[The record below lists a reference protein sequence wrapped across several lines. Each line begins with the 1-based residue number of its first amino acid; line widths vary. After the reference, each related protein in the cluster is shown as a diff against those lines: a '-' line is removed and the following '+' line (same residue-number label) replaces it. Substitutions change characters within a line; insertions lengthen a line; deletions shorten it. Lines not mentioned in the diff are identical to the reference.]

1 MSMPYAIREALTAFR
16 RTPLLTMLSVVAIA
30 FSLFIVGLFGLTAF
44 NISQAV
50 REVENKVEVVGY
62 LRDEATP
69 AQLQLAQE
77 ELRRLPAVQELRY
90 VTKTEALASAMEE
103 MKEFR
108 DVFTD
113 LESNPL
119 PASIEVRLRPGQ
131 SSPEVVERVAK
142 RMQAYGFVEE
152 VDFGDGWVE
161 KIYTIRRLFGAAA
174 TAIGGA
180 FALVAAIIIAT
191 AIRVAVFA
199 RREEISIMRLVGAT
213 DGFVERPFLLEGIFT
228 GFVGGLA
235 AAGLTYLSFGI
246 LNRYLFALQWIPSE
260 WLAGFVVA
268 GTVFGFLSS
277 MVAVRRH
284 LEAV

>member
-1 MSMPYAIREALTAFR
+1 MSYALREALAAFR

-62 LRDEATP
+62 LRDDAT
-69 AQLQLAQE
+69 AMQLQLAQE
-77 ELRRLPAVQELRY
+77 ELRRLPEVQELRY
-90 VTKTEALASAMEE
+90 VTKTEALATAMEE

-119 PASIEVRLRPGQ
+119 PASLEVRLRPGQ
-131 SSPEVVERVAK
+131 SSPDAVSRVAK
-142 RMQAYGFVEE
+142 RLQAYAFVEE

-180 FALVAAIIIAT
+180 FALVAGIIIAT
-191 AIRVAVFA
+191 AIRIAVFA

-213 DGFVERPFLLEGIFT
+213 DGFVQRPFVLEGIIT
-228 GFVGGLA
+228 GLLGGIA
-235 AAGLTYLSFGI
+235 AAALTWVAFAA
-246 LNRYLFALQWIPSE
+246 LNRYLFALKWLPSE
-260 WLAGFVVA
+260 WIVGVVVA

-277 MVAVRRH
+277 IVAVRRH

>member
-1 MSMPYAIREALTAFR
+1 MPYAIREALTAFR

-62 LRDEATP
+62 LRDDATP

-131 SSPEVVERVAK
+131 SSPEAVERVAK

-213 DGFVERPFLLEGIFT
+213 DGFVERPFLLEGLFT

-235 AAGLTYLSFGI
+235 AAGLTYLAFSV
-246 LNRYLFALQWIPSE
+246 LDRYLFALQWIPSE
-260 WLAGFVVA
+260 WMAGFVVA

>member
-1 MSMPYAIREALTAFR
+1 MPYAIREALTAFR

-62 LRDEATP
+62 LRDDATP

-131 SSPEVVERVAK
+131 SSPEAVERVAK

-180 FALVAAIIIAT
+180 FALVGAIIIAT

-213 DGFVERPFLLEGIFT
+213 DGFVERPFLLEGLFT

-235 AAGLTYLSFGI
+235 AAGLTYLAFSV

-260 WLAGFVVA
+260 WMAGFVVA

>member
-1 MSMPYAIREALTAFR
+1 MSYALREALTAFR

-30 FSLFIVGLFGLTAF
+30 FSLFIVGLFGLTAY

-50 REVENKVEVVGY
+50 RAVENKVEVVAY

-69 AQLQLAQE
+69 LQLQMAQDE
-77 ELRRLPAVQELRY
+77 IRRLDEVQQVRF
-90 VTKTEALASAMEE
+90 VTKTEALAGAMQE

-119 PASIEVRLRPGQ
+119 PASLEVRLRPGQ
-131 SSPEVVERVAK
+131 SSPKSVARVANRLK
-142 RMQAYGFVEE
+142 AYSFVEE

-161 KIYTIRRLFGAAA
+161 KIYTIRRLFGAASA
-174 TAIGGA
+174 AIGGA

-191 AIRVAVFA
+191 AIRISVFA

-213 DGFVERPFLLEGIFT
+213 DGFVQSPFLLEGVFT

-235 AAGLTYLSFGI
+235 AAGLTYLAFGV
-246 LNRYLFALQWIPSE
+246 LNRYLFALSFIPAQWI
-260 WLAGFVVA
+260 AGFVVA

>member
-1 MSMPYAIREALTAFR
+1 MPYAIREALTAFR

-50 REVENKVEVVGY
+50 REVESKVEVVGY
-62 LRDEATP
+62 LRDDATA
-69 AQLQLAQE
+69 AQLQLAQD

-131 SSPEVVERVAK
+131 SSPDAVASVAR

-191 AIRVAVFA
+191 AIRIAVFA

-235 AAGLTYLSFGI
+235 AAGLTYLAFNV
-246 LNRYLFALQWIPSE
+246 LNRYLFALQWLPSE

>member
-50 REVENKVEVVGY
+50 RAVENKVEVVGY
-62 LRDEATP
+62 LRDDATP

-77 ELRRLPAVQELRY
+77 ELRRLPDVQDLRY

-119 PASIEVRLRPGQ
+119 PASIEVRLRPGG
-131 SSPEVVERVAK
+131 SSPQAVERVAK

-191 AIRVAVFA
+191 AIRIAVFA

-235 AAGLTYLSFGI
+235 AAGLTYLAFGI
-246 LNRYLFALQWIPSE
+246 LNRYLFALQWLPSE
-260 WLAGFVVA
+260 WMAGFVVA

>member
-1 MSMPYAIREALTAFR
+1 MPYALREAFAAFR
-16 RTPLLTMLSVVAIA
+16 RTPLLAMLSVVAIA
-30 FSLFIVGLFGLTAF
+30 FSLFIVGLFGLTAY

-50 REVENKVEVVGY
+50 SRVEEKVEVVGY
-62 LRDEATP
+62 LRDDATP

-77 ELRRLPAVQELRY
+77 EIRKLPEVQELRY
-90 VTKTEALASAMEE
+90 VDKTEALATAMAE
-103 MKEFR
+103 MDEFR

-119 PASIEVRLRPGQ
+119 PASLEVSLRTGQ
-131 SSPEVVERVAK
+131 SNPDAVGRVAK
-142 RMQAYGFVEE
+142 RLGAYAFVEE
-152 VDFGDGWVE
+152 VDYGDGWVE

-174 TAIGGA
+174 TVIGGA

-191 AIRVAVFA
+191 AIRIAVFA

-213 DGFVERPFLLEGIFT
+213 DGFVQLPFVLEGVIT
-228 GFVGGLA
+228 GFLGGLA
-235 AAGLTYLSFGI
+235 AAGLTYLSFGV
-246 LNRYLFALQWIPSE
+246 LNRYLFELNFLPPEWIV
-260 WLAGFVVA
+260 GVVVA

-284 LEAV
+284 LEEV

>member
-1 MSMPYAIREALTAFR
+1 MPYAIREALTAFR

-62 LRDEATP
+62 LRDDATP

-131 SSPEVVERVAK
+131 SSPEAVERVAK

-213 DGFVERPFLLEGIFT
+213 DGFVERPFLLEGLFT

-235 AAGLTYLSFGI
+235 AAGLTWLAFSV

-260 WLAGFVVA
+260 WMAGFVVA